1 MITIKG
7 LSKKFGKQV
16 VLDKL
21 DVEIHQGEVIALIGS
36 SGAGKSTFLRS
47 LNFLET
53 ADAGTIQI
61 GDSLLDVKTAGKDDI
76 LDLRQRLSM
85 VFQQFNLFSRRTVLE
100 NVMEGLVQVKKMPVP
115 KAKDLALKELTKV
128 GLADKVDQ
136 YPKQLS
142 GGQKQRVGLAR
153 ALAMKPS
160 VLLLDEPTSAL
171 DPELVREVEKAISQA
186 AEDGQTMILVSHDM
200 AFVEQVADR
209 VLFLE
214 KGKIIEEGTP
224 DQIFHHPK
232 QERTKNFLANYR
244 REEAV

>member
-53 ADAGTIQI
+53 ADIGTIQI

-224 DQIFHHPK
+224 EQIFHHPK

>member
-61 GDSLLDVKTAGKDDI
+61 GDSLLDVKTANKDDI
-76 LDLRQRLSM
+76 LKLRQRLSM

-224 DQIFHHPK
+224 EQIFHHPK

>member
-21 DVEIHQGEVIALIGS
+21 DVDIHQGEVIALIGS

-47 LNFLET
+47 LNFLEN

-61 GDSLLDVKTAGKDDI
+61 DDKLLDVKTASKEDI
-76 LDLRQRLSM
+76 LALRQSLSM

-100 NVMEGLVQVKKMPVP
+100 NVMEGLVQVKKMPLP

-186 AEDGQTMILVSHDM
+186 AQDGQTMILVSHDM

-232 QERTKNFLANYR
+232 QERTKDFLANYR

>member
-7 LSKKFGKQV
+7 LSKKFGKQI

-21 DVEIHQGEVIALIGS
+21 DVDIHQGEVIALIGS

-47 LNFLET
+47 LNFLEN

-61 GDSLLDVKTAGKDDI
+61 DDKLLDVKTASKEDI
-76 LDLRQRLSM
+76 LALRQSLSM

-100 NVMEGLVQVKKMPVP
+100 NVMEGLVQVKKMPLP

-186 AEDGQTMILVSHDM
+186 AQDGQTMILVSHDM

-214 KGKIIEEGTP
+214 KGKIIEEGTS

-232 QERTKNFLANYR
+232 QERTKDFLANYR

>member
-115 KAKDLALKELTKV
+115 KARDLALKELTKV

>member
-224 DQIFHHPK
+224 EQIFHHPK

>member
-21 DVEIHQGEVIALIGS
+21 DMEIHQGEVIALIGS

-224 DQIFHHPK
+224 EQIFHHPK

>member
-214 KGKIIEEGTP
+214 KRKIIEEGTP
-224 DQIFHHPK
+224 EQIFHHPK

>member
-1 MITIKG
+1 MISVTG

-16 VLDKL
+16 ILDKL
-21 DVEIHQGEVIALIGS
+21 DVTIQKGEVIALIGS

-53 ADAGTIQI
+53 ADAGTIQVE
-61 GDSLLDVKTAGKDDI
+61 DKVLDVKTASKEDI
-76 LDLRQRLSM
+76 LALRQQLSM

-186 AEDGQTMILVSHDM
+186 ADDGQTMILVSHDM

-224 DQIFHHPK
+224 DEIFHHPK
-232 QERTKNFLANYR
+232 QERTKVFLANYR
-244 REEAV
+244 RDEV

>member
-7 LSKKFGKQV
+7 LSKKFGKQI

-21 DVEIHQGEVIALIGS
+21 DVDIHQGEVIALIGS

-47 LNFLET
+47 LNFLEN

-61 GDSLLDVKTAGKDDI
+61 DDKLLDVKTASKEDI
-76 LDLRQRLSM
+76 LALRQSLSM

-100 NVMEGLVQVKKMPVP
+100 NVMEGLVQVKKMPLP

-186 AEDGQTMILVSHDM
+186 AQDGQTMILVSHDM

-232 QERTKNFLANYR
+232 QERTKDFLANYR
-244 REEAV
+244 REEDV

>member
-1 MITIKG
+1 
-7 LSKKFGKQV
+7 
-16 VLDKL
+16 
-21 DVEIHQGEVIALIGS
+21 
-36 SGAGKSTFLRS
+36 
-47 LNFLET
+47 
-53 ADAGTIQI
+53 
-61 GDSLLDVKTAGKDDI
+61 
-76 LDLRQRLSM
+76 
-85 VFQQFNLFSRRTVLE
+85 
-100 NVMEGLVQVKKMPVP
+100 
-115 KAKDLALKELTKV
+115 
-128 GLADKVDQ
+128 
-136 YPKQLS
+136 
-142 GGQKQRVGLAR
+142 
-153 ALAMKPS
+153 LAMKPS

-224 DQIFHHPK
+224 EQIFHHPK

>member
-53 ADAGTIQI
+53 ADIGTIQI
-61 GDSLLDVKTAGKDDI
+61 GDSLLDVKTANKDDI
-76 LDLRQRLSM
+76 LKLRQRLSM

-224 DQIFHHPK
+224 EQIFHHPK

>member
-21 DVEIHQGEVIALIGS
+21 DVDIHQGEVIALIGS

-61 GDSLLDVKTAGKDDI
+61 EDKLLDVKTASKEDI
-76 LDLRQRLSM
+76 LALRQSLAM

-100 NVMEGLVQVKKMPVP
+100 NVMEGLVQVKKMPLP
-115 KAKDLALKELTKV
+115 KAKDRAIKELTKV
-128 GLADKVDQ
+128 GLADKLNQ

-186 AEDGQTMILVSHDM
+186 AQDGQTMILVSHDM

-224 DQIFHHPK
+224 DQIFHHPT

-244 REEAV
+244 RDEAV

>member
-224 DQIFHHPK
+224 EQIFHHPK
-232 QERTKNFLANYR
+232 QERTRNFLANYR

>member
-21 DVEIHQGEVIALIGS
+21 DMEIHQGEVIALIGS

-171 DPELVREVEKAISQA
+171 DPELVCEVEKGISQA

-224 DQIFHHPK
+224 EQIFHHPK

>member
-21 DVEIHQGEVIALIGS
+21 DVDIHQGEVIALIGS

-61 GDSLLDVKTAGKDDI
+61 EDKLLDVKTASKEDI
-76 LDLRQRLSM
+76 LALRQSLSM

-100 NVMEGLVQVKKMPVP
+100 NVMEGLVQVKKMPLP
-115 KAKDLALKELTKV
+115 KAKDLAIKELTKV
-128 GLADKVDQ
+128 GLADKLNQ

-186 AEDGQTMILVSHDM
+186 AQDGQTMILVSHDM

>member
-1 MITIKG
+1 MISVTG

-21 DVEIHQGEVIALIGS
+21 DVTIQKGEVIALIGS

-53 ADAGTIQI
+53 ADAGTIQVE
-61 GDSLLDVKTAGKDDI
+61 DKVLDVKTASKEDI
-76 LDLRQRLSM
+76 LALRQQLSM

-186 AEDGQTMILVSHDM
+186 ADDGQTMILVSHDM

-224 DQIFHHPK
+224 DEIFHHPK
-232 QERTKNFLANYR
+232 QERTKVFLANYR
-244 REEAV
+244 RDEV